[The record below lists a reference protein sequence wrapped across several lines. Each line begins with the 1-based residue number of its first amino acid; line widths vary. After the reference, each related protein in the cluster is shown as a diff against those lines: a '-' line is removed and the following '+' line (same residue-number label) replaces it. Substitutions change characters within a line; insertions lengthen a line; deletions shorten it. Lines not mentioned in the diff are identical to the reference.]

1 MQKLFTSKDTQ
12 ILLRLK
18 HIRPLFRLRDSAGT
32 TEHLHHV
39 HWEHLQMFQ
48 QKELT
53 DVKIAHQVTS
63 GFFVN
68 PVRRC
73 QLLLILKSVGK
84 EIERKYRPDVCQ
96 FNHNWSHYVNSKWE
110 EAIDVILSKSLQH
123 ERVQ

>member
-1 MQKLFTSKDTQ
+1 MQKLFTSKETH
-12 ILLRLK
+12 ILLSLK

-63 GFFVN
+63 GFFCKSSEEMPTATN
-68 PVRRC
+68 
-73 QLLLILKSVGK
+73 LK
-84 EIERKYRPDVCQ
+84 EC
-96 FNHNWSHYVNSKWE
+96 WE
-110 EAIDVILSKSLQH
+110 GN
-123 ERVQ
+123 